1 MLVLH
6 PGPPVE
12 TTVEEAYAA
21 PLGAHPDRPW
31 VGLSMVTS
39 IDGSIAVAGLSG
51 GLSSPVDQS
60 VMLRLRA
67 LAQVVLVGA
76 GTAAGEGYGP
86 PARGDHRIGVVTRS
100 GRVDLST
107 DLFRS
112 GAGFVVTTED
122 TRVGDDDTSAEDVGV
137 DVVRAGVGEV
147 DLALAM
153 SRLSAVA
160 GDVDF
165 VQVEG
170 GARLNGAV
178 ADADLFD
185 EMSITTSPALV
196 AGEGPRLAVGG
207 AETVRRFDPAQVA
220 VDDAGFVFTRWRRV
234 RDA

>member
-1 MLVLH
+1 
-6 PGPPVE
+6 
-12 TTVEEAYAA
+12 
-21 PLGAHPDRPW
+21 
-31 VGLSMVTS
+31 MVSS

-51 GLSSPVDQS
+51 GLSNPVDQQ

-86 PARGDHRIGVVTRS
+86 PARGDLRIGVVTRS
-100 GRVDLST
+100 GRIDLST

-112 GAGFVVTTED
+112 GAGFVVTTEA
-122 TRVGDDDTSAEDVGV
+122 TRVGDDDASAEDLGV
-137 DVVRAGVGEV
+137 DVLRAGAGEV
-147 DLALAM
+147 DLATAIT
-153 SRLSAVA
+153 RLSSVV

-196 AGEGPRLAVGG
+196 GGEGPRLAVGG
-207 AETVRRFDPAQVA
+207 TEIARRFDPAQVA
-220 VDDAGFVFTRWRRV
+220 MDDGFLFTRWRRV
-234 RDA
+234 HDA